1 MRHSG
6 QSQATT
12 IAGEKSMST
21 KLPVLLG
28 ASLLGV
34 ALASPVLSL
43 PSANAY
49 TSSNAAQLRLPAAID
64 LKKISS
70 SLESATGQVDVVVQL
85 AGAPLAVANGEDSKH
100 VGGKLSRA
108 EQMAFT
114 RDIKTHQDSLLQ
126 KIMALGGH

>member
-1 MRHSG
+1 MG
-6 QSQATT
+6 QRVYEQQRRAAAS
-12 IAGEKSMST
+12 AGGDR
-21 KLPVLLG
+21 P
-28 ASLLGV
+28 
-34 ALASPVLSL
+34 P
-43 PSANAY
+43 
-49 TSSNAAQLRLPAAID
+49 
-64 LKKISS
+64 KISS

-126 KIMALGGH
+126 KIMALGGQEVARVRIAYNAVIVQRRRLQARRRSPRVRTC